1 MFLEL
6 ERIKK
11 PSAAVLSI
19 AKMAC
24 LFVEIVKEGESK
36 EMDRVERLVTWSQ
49 IQDCVRENLTEKVNE
64 IKSLLTSKF
73 DSNQNPIELNRNLY
87 FEQQFEILKET
98 FFSG

>member
-36 EMDRVERLVTWSQ
+36 EMDRVERLVTWS
-49 IQDCVRENLTEKVNE
+49 
-64 IKSLLTSKF
+64 
-73 DSNQNPIELNRNLY
+73 
-87 FEQQFEILKET
+87 
-98 FFSG
+98 